1 MNKRLIIVS
10 GFSGAG
16 KGAVL
21 KRVLE
26 IEHKVMREKSK
37 VSLSVSDTTRPYR
50 NLSDRYS
57 FVSMKEFTDKVMQG
71 YYLEHN
77 KYNGNW
83 YGTPIQSILDA
94 EGTIIL
100 EIDVNGMHQVK
111 DSKKLNDFKIIT
123 VFVAAE
129 ANKLVDRLHKRGD
142 GKDDITRRI
151 NTALK
156 EVEHISEYDYVLVNE
171 DIDET
176 ALRLWAI
183 ISGIPVTGDTWD
195 NKVFCACM
203 AQLQKGDLYG
213 NE

>member
-26 IEHKVMREKSK
+26 IEQKVLIEKSK

-57 FVSMKEFTDKVMQG
+57 FISRKEFIDKVTQG

-77 KYNGNW
+77 EYNGNM
-83 YGTPIQSILDA
+83 YGTPVQPILDT

-111 DSKKLNDFKIIT
+111 DSKKLNDFKITT

-129 ANKLVDRLHKRGD
+129 AYELVERLHKRGD
-142 GKDDITRRI
+142 GKDDIIRRI
-151 NTALK
+151 NAALK
-156 EVEHISEYDYVLVNE
+156 EVEHISEYDYVLVNG

-176 ALRLWAI
+176 ALKLWAI
-183 ISGIPVTGDTWD
+183 ISGIPVAGDTWD
-195 NKVFCACM
+195 NKAFCACM

-213 NE
+213 N